1 MKRKLLFS
9 LSLMTSATS
18 FAQITINANDVI
30 GYGEFIERTTDTIPA
45 IAHGPAGVNQT
56 WNFGTLLNAHTTEYF
71 GFGAA
76 SWYAGDTEFP
86 DANLAVNDPASN
98 TTVFVRKTVDALD
111 IMGVYGDLFG
121 TGSDEALVF
130 DPFDRLITFPSTYE
144 TEFFNSYTFDLTLDG
159 AAFSVDSV
167 VANNTTDKTSNFDAW
182 GTVTTPFGTF
192 DVIRQYVYESSTTEI
207 NAFLLGFPVF
217 SDTQVDET
225 HTYFYW
231 TNNAGSRYAVLEY
244 TYDPLTDIVTEA
256 IWQSSAPVLSLEE
269 DGISVSSLNIFPNP
283 TSESLTIE
291 VDGLGAHNFEIVDG
305 LGRTSLKGNMEGN
318 VTAISVAALE
328 NGIYTVRLTN
338 NSTNQVTV
346 QRFVVQK

>member
-1 MKRKLLFS
+1 MKRKLLFV
-9 LSLMTSATS
+9 LSLVTSATS

-30 GYGEFIERTTDTIPA
+30 GFGEFIERTYDTIPA

-56 WNFGTLLNAHTTEYF
+56 WNYGALLNAHTTENF

-76 SWYAGDTEFP
+76 SWYAGNTEFP
-86 DANLAVNDPASN
+86 DANLGINDAASN
-98 TTVFVRKTVDALD
+98 STVFVRKNVDALD

-144 TEFFNSYTFDLTLDG
+144 TEFFNTYTFDLTLDG
-159 AAFSVDSV
+159 AAFGVDSI
-167 VANNTTDKTSNFDAW
+167 VANNTTDKTSTFDAW
-182 GTVTTPFGTF
+182 GSVTTPFGTF
-192 DVIRQYVYESSTTEI
+192 DVIRQYVYEYSSTEI
-207 NAFLLGFPVF
+207 DAYLFGTSVF
-217 SDTQVDET
+217 NDVIVEET
-225 HTYFYW
+225 HTYYFW
-231 TNNAGSRYAVLEY
+231 TNDAGSRYAVLEY
-244 TYDPLTDIVTEA
+244 TYDPIADMVTEA
-256 IWQSSAPVLSLEE
+256 IWQSSAPVLALEE
-269 DGISVSSLNIFPNP
+269 EGLPVSSLNVFPNP
-283 TSESLTIE
+283 TSELLTIE

-305 LGRTSLKGNMEGN
+305 LGRTALKGNMEGN

-338 NSTNQVTV
+338 NTTNQVTV

>member
-1 MKRKLLFS
+1 MKRKLLVA

-18 FAQITINANDVI
+18 FAQITINANDII
-30 GYGEFIERTTDTIPA
+30 GYGEFIVRTTDTIPA

-56 WNFGTLLNAHTTEYF
+56 WNFGNLLNAHTTENF

-86 DANLAVNDPASN
+86 NANLAVNDPVSN
-98 TTVFVRKTVDALD
+98 STAFFRKTVDALD

-130 DPFDRLITFPSTYE
+130 DPFDRLITFPSTYQ
-144 TEFFNSYTFDLTLDG
+144 TEFFNTYTFDLTIDG
-159 AAFSVDSV
+159 AAFNVDSI

-182 GTVTTPFGTF
+182 GTVTTSFGTF

-207 NAFLLGFPVF
+207 NAYSFGISLFNQ
-217 SDTQVDET
+217 TQEEET
-225 HTYFYW
+225 HTYYFW
-231 TNNAGSRYAVLEY
+231 TNNAGARYAVLEY
-244 TYDPLTDIVTEA
+244 TYDPLTDIVTQA
-256 IWQSSAPVLSLEE
+256 IWQSSVPVLSLEE
-269 DGISVSSLNIFPNP
+269 DGTSVSSLNVFPNP

-291 VDGLGAHNFEIVDG
+291 VDGLGAHKFEIVDG
-305 LGRTSLKGNMEGN
+305 LGRTALHGNMEGN

-338 NSTNQVTV
+338 NTTNQVTV